1 MKLIPVLMEL
11 VGILGIG
18 GGIGIELITG
28 AGIGH
33 LVITVSSA
41 IVAIGAI
48 TWGKFLRG
56 GRHGKGC
63 D

>member
-1 MKLIPVLMEL
+1 MKLVPVLMEL

-18 GGIGIELITG
+18 AGIGIELVTG

-33 LVITVSSA
+33 LFLTVSSA
-41 IVAIGAI
+41 IVAIGAV

-56 GRHGKGC
+56 GRYGKG
-63 D
+63 